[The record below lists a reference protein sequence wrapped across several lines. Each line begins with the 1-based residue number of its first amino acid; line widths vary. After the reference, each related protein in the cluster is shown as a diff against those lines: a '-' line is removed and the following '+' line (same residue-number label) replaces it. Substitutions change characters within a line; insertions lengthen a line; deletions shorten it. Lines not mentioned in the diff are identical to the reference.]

1 AGDMAGARKY
11 LEALL
16 GQLDPAGQQAAQIRA
31 VLADIDG
38 GGNAADATDADTA
51 PAPAAAGAA
60 ALVAGHVELDAERRA
75 DLPGTATVFV
85 SARAPSGS
93 RMPFAATREPLA
105 QFDGKFALGDAESM
119 LAQRQLSDA
128 PEVVVE
134 VRISAS
140 GDAAPAS
147 GDLFGVSEP
156 GAPGADAATAL
167 GLRADP
173 VVP

>member
-1 AGDMAGARKY
+1 
-11 LEALL
+11 
-16 GQLDPAGQQAAQIRA
+16 
-31 VLADIDG
+31 
-38 GGNAADATDADTA
+38 
-51 PAPAAAGAA
+51 
-60 ALVAGHVELDAERRA
+60 LDAARRA

-140 GDAAPAS
+140 GDAAPVA
-147 GDLFGVSEP
+147 GDLFGVSRPVAPGTP
-156 GAPGADAATAL
+156 GAT
-167 GLRADP
+167 GLVVRIDQ